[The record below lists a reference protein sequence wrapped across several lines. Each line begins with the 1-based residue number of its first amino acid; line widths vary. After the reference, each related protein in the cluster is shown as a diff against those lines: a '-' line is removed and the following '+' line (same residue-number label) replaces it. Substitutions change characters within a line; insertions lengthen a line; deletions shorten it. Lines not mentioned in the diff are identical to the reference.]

1 MDHADRGTA
10 TTIAVLW
17 LTFVGLTVILISWIS
32 EDLDWGDKLLPAYLL
47 VIPGSVVL
55 ALALRIARRLAVV
68 GGQRE
73 GRRASPCFWSPCC
86 RMRRSSFCCSP
97 ISSSWLGRRLSTS
110 STSRPIA
117 KHPPDLWKDT
127 AGTAGSDSA
136 TRTQLGPEVDPAL
149 IPG

>member
-68 GGQRE
+68 GG
-73 GRRASPCFWSPCC
+73 A
-86 RMRRSSFCCSP
+86 
-97 ISSSWLGRRLSTS
+97 
-110 STSRPIA
+110 
-117 KHPPDLWKDT
+117 T
-127 AGTAGSDSA
+127 AGTAGIAMFLVAVLSDETKFFLLFAYLVFMVGAAVEYLQYKQADRKASP
-136 TRTQLGPEVDPAL
+136 GPVERH
-149 IPG
+149 GGHGR